1 MARKLS
7 TVNVIEMSDSTVLQ
21 MVSWADNEAG
31 NKAAEKLFVEL
42 LRNHEDADTETI
54 ESYLEE
60 GTYEFG
66 HLKLLLVHSTEENE
80 GKEEDPMETAYH
92 AEAAKEDSKPLVD
105 NPKEQ
110 C

>member
-21 MVSWADNEAG
+21 MASWADNEAG

-42 LRNHEDADTETI
+42 LKTHEDADDETI
-54 ESYLEE
+54 EAYLEE

-66 HLKLLLVHSTEENE
+66 HLKLLLVHSTEEDE
-80 GKEEDPMETAYH
+80 EKEEDQTEAAYH
-92 AEAAKEDSKPLVD
+92 AEAAREDEAGK
-105 NPKEQ
+105 
-110 C
+110 